1 MTSPSHPSSPEPTRR
16 DVLAG
21 AAGAAAFAAVPLG
34 APRKP
39 RHGPDDL
46 IRVGLVGCG
55 GRGTGAAAQA
65 LRTKGPV
72 QITAMADAFQDRLE
86 GAHKHLSGDKNL
98 AERVA
103 ADPDHRFHGMDA
115 FEKLMDSGID
125 MVILATPPHFR
136 PMQFKAAVERGLHVF
151 MEKPVAVDGWGVRTV
166 IEAGEMA
173 KAKGLGVG
181 VGLQRHHQ
189 NSYRETMKRV
199 HAGAIGDIV
208 AARCYWNMGGLWSK
222 DRTPEMTD
230 MEWQLRNWLYFAWL
244 SGDHIVEQHIHNLDV
259 INWAKKD
266 FPARAYG
273 MGGRQ
278 VRTDPRFGHIFDHHA
293 VHYEFGDGS
302 FMFSQCRQIDGCWN
316 AVSEHLIGSNG
327 RADMGGRC
335 SITTKEGKWEYEDEG
350 NDPYQTEHDD
360 LFASIRAGK
369 PNNEA
374 ERGAK
379 STMTAIMGRMATYSG
394 KPVTWEQ
401 AMDSPRMGPTSYEFG
416 PLPVDPVAKPGR

>member
-21 AAGAAAFAAVPLG
+21 ATGAAALAAVPLG

-39 RHGPDDL
+39 KHGPDDL
-46 IRVGLVGCG
+46 IRIGLVGCG

-103 ADPDHRFHGMDA
+103 AEPDHRFHGMHA

-166 IEAGEMA
+166 LEAGEMA
-173 KAKGLGVG
+173 KVKGLGVG

-189 NSYRETMKRV
+189 SSYRETMRRV

-278 VRTDPRFGHIFDHHA
+278 VRTDPLFGHIFDHHA
-293 VHYEFGDGS
+293 VH
-302 FMFSQCRQIDGCWN
+302 
-316 AVSEHLIGSNG
+316 
-327 RADMGGRC
+327 
-335 SITTKEGKWEYEDEG
+335 
-350 NDPYQTEHDD
+350 
-360 LFASIRAGK
+360 
-369 PNNEA
+369 
-374 ERGAK
+374 
-379 STMTAIMGRMATYSG
+379 
-394 KPVTWEQ
+394 
-401 AMDSPRMGPTSYEFG
+401 
-416 PLPVDPVAKPGR
+416 